1 METKQIRIIDG
12 HYNLQ
17 FLVEDGGYI
26 SSSGKRYQLHYLD
39 ATHFSINGS
48 CYHICEFGERVID
61 KGVKVEKVEN
71 GK

>member
-26 SSSGKRYQLHYLD
+26 SSSGKLYQLRYLD
-39 ATHFSINGS
+39 ETHFTVNGA

-61 KGVKVEKVEN
+61 KGVKIEKVEN